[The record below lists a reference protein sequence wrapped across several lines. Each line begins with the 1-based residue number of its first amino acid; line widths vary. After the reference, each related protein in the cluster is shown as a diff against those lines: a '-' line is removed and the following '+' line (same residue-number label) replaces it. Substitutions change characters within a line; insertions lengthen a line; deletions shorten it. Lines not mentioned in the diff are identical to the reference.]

1 MNRSSHLLGYNNNVR
16 HRGQIFHIQT
26 EDSGVKT
33 PRIHSHLFAD
43 GGRIVKSTR
52 TDYSEQLQ
60 NPDLKLWVKA
70 KMKEQHKNMFV
81 ALRSGELDEVIG
93 FAVEINAPENQRA
106 GASINSTQSQKLA
119 HSTAAENNLVV
130 SSGSATIT
138 GSPLV
143 GLEEK
148 ESSQLAQE
156 DPVIDRNTVA
166 VSRGE
171 GHREPQQLKVG
182 SEGLLQ
188 QVSAQQQAA
197 GASPAMSAK
206 RPAPKFS
213 GVSGNSRGIFGEK
226 SRQEDTLDEAILSY
240 LAEEPKSSK

>member
-93 FAVEINAPENQRA
+93 FAVEINAPENQTA

-138 GSPLV
+138 GSPRV
-143 GLEEK
+143 GLE
-148 ESSQLAQE
+148 
-156 DPVIDRNTVA
+156 
-166 VSRGE
+166 
-171 GHREPQQLKVG
+171 EPQQLKVG